1 MNITNSSCSA
11 GLKQLKIYA
20 CGYLTFCFFCQLDYK
35 LIEGRTSGLEIIT
48 DPPILQVW
56 KLRPRERCHTAG
68 QRQVGSGTL
77 FHTWIPHSTLQCLR
91 HSLHPINIFWFIS
104 YLAFDFFQVHHSLL
118 GYPFL
123 YQQLQPYRITFHL
136 PFRYWS
142 SGCIVEA
149 EMRQG
154 RNLTWFYQAVISPG
168 QHHSNRAKTP
178 D

>member
-104 YLAFDFFQVHHSLL
+104 YLAFDFFQVHLCLSGMQLL
-118 GYPFL
+118 IDNCFIFP
-123 YQQLQPYRITFHL
+123 
-136 PFRYWS
+136 
-142 SGCIVEA
+142 SGQETWRGVCFY
-149 EMRQG
+149 
-154 RNLTWFYQAVISPG
+154 LTG
-168 QHHSNRAKTP
+168 
-178 D
+178 